1 MRLCE
6 VKKGLD
12 AMKENRVPDK
22 RLNLPEVLPSVVQRI
37 LVSCNTEKSFQHLD
51 SSPVPSRDAVAQI
64 IHRARRILFPGYF
77 TQNALAPSNLEYCL
91 KEEMT
96 ALYKE
101 LSEQIILAAQH
112 DCLRY
117 DQPCAV
123 CEESG
128 RTKALA
134 FIQALPRLREIL
146 ATDVRAAMEGDPA
159 AKSHDEIITSY
170 PGLFAI
176 AVQRIAHELYK
187 LLVPRLP
194 RAMTEYAHSFTGI
207 DIHPG
212 AKIGKSFF
220 IDHGTGVVIGETT
233 VIGNRVRLYQGV
245 TLGALSM
252 PKEAVERFRDK
263 KRHPTIED
271 DVIVY
276 SNTTILGGETVIG
289 AHSTIG
295 GNAWITESVPPDT
308 KVYLRKPELI
318 YSENGHH
325 SKVKVQKNKMPP
337 LSKNTRDAVDVTI
350 DH

>member
-1 MRLCE
+1 MLLCE

-12 AMKENRVPDK
+12 AMKENRLPDK
-22 RLNLPEVLPSVVQRI
+22 PFNLPEVLPSVVQRI
-37 LVSCNTEKSFQHLD
+37 LVSCTTEKSFQHLD

-64 IHRARRILFPGYF
+64 IHKARRILFPGYF

-146 ATDVRAAMEGDPA
+146 VTDVRAAMEGDPA
-159 AKSHDEIITSY
+159 AKSYDEIITSY

-308 KVYLRKPELI
+308 KVYLKRPELI

-337 LSKNTRDAVDVTI
+337 RFKNTRDAVDVTI